1 MQMMLRK
8 KIIFLL
14 NFKIKDGGH
23 LQNTNSEGLL
33 RILNSFLS
41 GNFTIYQISQ
51 FFTSSDFPNILQT
64 KAELYVLKYN
74 IVIEIIFLTFLYILI
89 TF

>member
-1 MQMMLRK
+1 MILRK

-14 NFKIKDGGH
+14 SFEVKDGGH

-41 GNFTIYQISQ
+41 GSFTIYQISQ

-64 KAELYVLKYN
+64 KAELYISLK
-74 IVIEIIFLTFLYILI
+74 LYS
-89 TF
+89 